1 MIIFELRKKIHSSKT
16 TNELVKA
23 MEWQGQSYGMT
34 RSKHSNEEIKDHQW
48 RNEDI
53 TAISF

>member
-23 MEWQGQSYGMT
+23 MEWQGQSYGMA
-34 RSKHSNEEIKDHQW
+34 RSKLWNGKVKAME
-48 RNEDI
+48 
-53 TAISF
+53 